1 MWKIDLKY
9 DYKQEELICESKKGK
24 AKIIMG
30 KNFEIILKNNGEMR
44 SFEQANFWHEVLKF
58 WYQWTKTLVLIY

>member
-1 MWKIDLKY
+1 
-9 DYKQEELICESKKGK
+9 
-24 AKIIMG
+24 MG

-58 WYQWTKTLVLIY
+58 WYQ